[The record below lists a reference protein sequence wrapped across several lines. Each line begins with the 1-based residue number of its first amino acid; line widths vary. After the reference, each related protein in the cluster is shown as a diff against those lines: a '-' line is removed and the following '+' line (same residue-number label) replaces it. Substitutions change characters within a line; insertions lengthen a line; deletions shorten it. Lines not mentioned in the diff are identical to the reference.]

1 MSAIRRLFI
10 QLLNNLRNPGNATM
24 RQKQPFVAPQLNRRN
39 RPWSCEN
46 VSAEGERRRHLNLA
60 CCPNCE
66 LESRW
71 LARSAVSDLVVP
83 MDTPMRTPHVWIA
96 AMRGFTPRMFMA
108 RVRL

>member
-1 MSAIRRLFI
+1 MSALECGSRLA
-10 QLLNNLRNPGNATM
+10 NYRSGS
-24 RQKQPFVAPQLNRRN
+24 
-39 RPWSCEN
+39 WSCEN

-66 LESRW
+66 LELRW

-83 MDTPMRTPHVWIA
+83 MDTPTPHVWIA

>member
-1 MSAIRRLFI
+1 MSLPSSVRHPLNLFGILQSLGGVRSQLDAIVKARF
-10 QLLNNLRNPGNATM
+10 G
-24 RQKQPFVAPQLNRRN
+24 F
-39 RPWSCEN
+39 WSCEN
-46 VSAEGERRRHLNLA
+46 DSAEGERRRHLNLA

-83 MDTPMRTPHVWIA
+83 MDTPTPHVWIA

-108 RVRL
+108 RARL

>member
-1 MSAIRRLFI
+1 MK
-10 QLLNNLRNPGNATM
+10 QLATDIAEWVD
-24 RQKQPFVAPQLNRRN
+24 RPQGTEDRYGS
-39 RPWSCEN
+39 WSCEN

-71 LARSAVSDLVVP
+71 LARSAVSDLVVA

-96 AMRGFTPRMFMA
+96 AMSGFTPKMFMT